1 MLHSYTQYTY
11 YFYMIL
17 LHYKLIC
24 WGSPACGAGIN
35 ASIVNKIAL
44 KIKKICILSCCMIV
58 YTILCGVVPCESGIT
73 FQQNDMSGMHK
84 HQSFVSY
91 NIRAIYLLVL
101 FRLIVITYLCFYLVH
116 PLSNLHNLCV
126 AQNKLSCKHHKF
138 RSIIWSI

>member
-1 MLHSYTQYTY
+1 
-11 YFYMIL
+11 
-17 LHYKLIC
+17 
-24 WGSPACGAGIN
+24 
-35 ASIVNKIAL
+35 
-44 KIKKICILSCCMIV
+44 MIV

-126 AQNKLSCKHHKF
+126 AQNKLNETLAN
-138 RSIIWSI
+138 IINLDPLYEVSRLVLLSLSTR